1 METRERIIQASLEL
15 FTERGYEGTTLAA
28 IAKQIGMQKP
38 SLYAHFTN
46 KEALFLATVKTAVLE
61 YNQIVRSELEALG
74 AETAETQ
81 LKTLLYRL
89 AEVYYDEYTI
99 SQFYY
104 RFLFFPPPALASKMQ
119 QMVEYH
125 GSAADQHI
133 ESVIRQGKDEGAID
147 TSLASDLITESY
159 LCLLS
164 GIDFDTRYYD
174 FNKEQIR
181 THVDRIWQIFWRG
194 IKASG

>member
-1 METRERIIQASLEL
+1 METRERIIHTSLEL

-28 IAKQIGMQKP
+28 IAGQIGIQKP
-38 SLYAHFTN
+38 SLYAHFAN
-46 KEALFLATVKTAVLE
+46 KEALFLATVKKAVLE
-61 YNQIVRSELEALG
+61 YNQIVSSELKALG
-74 AETAETQ
+74 AESAEIQ

-104 RFLFFPPPALASKMQ
+104 RFLFFPPPGLGPQMQ
-119 QMVEYH
+119 ELVEYH

-133 ESVIRQGKDEGAID
+133 EAVVQQGKNDGKIEPSI
-147 TSLASDLITESY
+147 ASDLITETY
-159 LCLLS
+159 LTLLS

-181 THVDRIWQIFWRG
+181 THVDRIWQVFWRG
-194 IKASG
+194 IRAF

>member
-1 METRERIIQASLEL
+1 METRERIIHTSLEL

-28 IAKQIGMQKP
+28 IAGRIGIQKP

-46 KEALFLATVKTAVLE
+46 KEALFLATVKKAVLE
-61 YNQIVRSELEALG
+61 YNRIVRSELKALG
-74 AETAETQ
+74 AKNAEIQ

-89 AEVYYDEYTI
+89 AEGYYDEYTV

-104 RFLFFPPPALASKMQ
+104 RFLFFPPPKLAPQMQ
-119 QMVEYH
+119 KLVEYH

-133 ESVIRQGKDEGAID
+133 EAVVQQGKDEGAVEP
-147 TSLASDLITESY
+147 SLASDLITETY
-159 LCLLS
+159 LTLLS

-181 THVDRIWQIFWRG
+181 THVDRIWQVFWRG
-194 IKASG
+194 VRIS